1 MRSRYKV
8 IDKEGIYFV
17 TSSTLDWIP
26 IFNEENYIEILIEAF
41 KFYQKTKKLKV
52 YSYVILD
59 NHFHLIVSA
68 PDLSNVMRSLKRYT
82 ASKIIAELK
91 QQAKTE
97 ILDKL
102 HNNKKGYKLQSSYQ
116 LWQEGFHPQLISNLI
131 IMRQKIDYIHNN
143 PVRRKLVDDCCD
155 WKYSSA
161 ADYYEKGKGLIEI
174 EIVY

>member
-8 IDKEGIYFV
+8 LDKEGIYFV
-17 TSSTLDWIP
+17 TSSTIDWIP
-26 IFNEENYIEILIEAF
+26 IFQEENYAEILIEVF
-41 KFYQKTKKLKV
+41 KFYQNTKNLKI

-68 PDLSNVMRSLKRYT
+68 PDLSNIMRSLKRYS

-91 QQAKTE
+91 QGKKKE

-102 HNNKKGYKLQSSYQ
+102 HSKKKGYKMNSSYQ
-116 LWQEGFHPQLISNLI
+116 LWQEGFHPQLISNLN

-143 PVRRKLVDDCCD
+143 PIRRKLVEDPCE

-161 ADYYEKGKGLIEI
+161 LDYYGKVKGLIEI
-174 EIVY
+174 ERVY